1 MPSSSLPSSLSSWD
15 TILLPTPE
23 TIEKEK
29 LQKNNVQNTVTGE
42 HIRVDKEKDISKASN
57 RTKTGKNKKD
67 QNRNNKVKSVVII
80 GDSMI
85 KHLDGWD
92 MSKKVHKSECK
103 VYLRSFPG
111 AKRSCMK
118 DNVKPLLRNT
128 PNHFI
133 LHFGTSDLNPNQT
146 SEVIAKEIV
155 HLPTSLKNNQHDV
168 SVSNILRTD
177 NSKLNA
183 EWWEVNQILPNY
195 AMKEIFT

>member
-1 MPSSSLPSSLSSWD
+1 MPSSPSSWD

-85 KHLDGWD
+85 KHLDG
-92 MSKKVHKSECK
+92 
-103 VYLRSFPG
+103 
-111 AKRSCMK
+111 
-118 DNVKPLLRNT
+118 
-128 PNHFI
+128 
-133 LHFGTSDLNPNQT
+133 
-146 SEVIAKEIV
+146 
-155 HLPTSLKNNQHDV
+155 
-168 SVSNILRTD
+168 
-177 NSKLNA
+177 
-183 EWWEVNQILPNY
+183 
-195 AMKEIFT
+195 